1 MMTHLAWLDWTI
13 FSSHLLHCPICTY
26 FFQPRG
32 VKTWRCTHTQLF
44 CTFKFSA
51 SRNSY
56 AGWVL
61 YFLSVTIVWTR
72 TIFYANSCAFFPS
85 LMTISHQRITDIYQY
100 FHQSTMTSPTS
111 WGELNINSFF
121 EIGSRLRNRIL
132 CYFHFRTNKWLANL
146 LKWNNCTHNF
156 KIWRQ
161 FAISFC
167 MSILQMLFIS
177 LISLFEPCYLL
188 ELNLWQYVQM
198 FSLVAQNVD
207 VAMLY

>member
-121 EIGSRLRNRIL
+121 EIGS
-132 CYFHFRTNKWLANL
+132 FV
-146 LKWNNCTHNF
+146 
-156 KIWRQ
+156 
-161 FAISFC
+161 ISFLGLT
-167 MSILQMLFIS
+167 SGL
-177 LISLFEPCYLL
+177 LIY
-188 ELNLWQYVQM
+188 
-198 FSLVAQNVD
+198 
-207 VAMLY
+207 